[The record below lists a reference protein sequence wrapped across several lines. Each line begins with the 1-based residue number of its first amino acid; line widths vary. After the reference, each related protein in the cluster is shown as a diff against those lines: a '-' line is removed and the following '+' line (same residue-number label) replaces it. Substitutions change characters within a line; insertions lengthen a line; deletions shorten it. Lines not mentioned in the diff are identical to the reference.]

1 MCVTWISFVFHLV
14 SDYWGGK
21 EASCV
26 REFVPAFI
34 DLFVYHFFVV
44 MAHHYYYYYYYAMI
58 D

>member
-1 MCVTWISFVFHLV
+1 MTWISFVFHLV